1 MSRRFDK
8 DRATGLCMNRLG
20 VIGGT
25 GLINMAVGE
34 EMKQSGIELLRRDD
48 VNVETPW
55 GDVPLTCMRLT
66 NGSVEKELFVL
77 QRHHN
82 GG

>member
-1 MSRRFDK
+1 
-8 DRATGLCMNRLG
+8 MNRLG

-48 VNVETPW
+48 VNV
-55 GDVPLTCMRLT
+55 
-66 NGSVEKELFVL
+66 
-77 QRHHN
+77 
-82 GG
+82 